1 VRYVREQRT
10 DLLVTGEE
18 VLVGNNAQRRE
29 EAVRV
34 HELRVV
40 VAEDDPF
47 ARRLVKDALRRAG
60 IEVVG
65 EAENGREAVELVLRH
80 RPDALLMDV
89 VMPELDGVAAT
100 RFIVDK
106 VPGQVVILVTHGRDD
121 EALAIASLRAGAA
134 GFLTK
139 DLDVDALPR
148 AVEGAVR
155 GEAAISRRL
164 GMRLVERLRGANG
177 SANSMRPVWSPLTTR
192 EWEVLD
198 LLAQGRTT
206 EQIADE
212 LVLTTETIRTHVKH
226 ILRKLNAR
234 SRQEA
239 VNAAERLRRTLATGV
254 KPAA

>member
-1 VRYVREQRT
+1 VFCGRH
-10 DLLVTGEE
+10 LLVTDEE
-18 VLVGNNAQRRE
+18 ARVGTNTERRE
-29 EAVRV
+29 DAVAV
-34 HELRVV
+34 QELRVI

-47 ARRLVKDALRRAG
+47 ARRFLRDALQRAG

-139 DLDVDALPR
+139 DLDVDAIPR

-164 GMRLVERLRGANG
+164 GMRLVERLRGASG
-177 SANSMRPVWSPLTTR
+177 SASNVRPVWSPLTTR

-198 LLAQGRTT
+198 LLAQGKTT
-206 EQIADE
+206 EEIADE
-212 LVLTTETIRTHVKH
+212 LVLATETIRTHVKH
-226 ILRKLNAR
+226 ILRKLDAR
-234 SRQEA
+234 SRKEA
-239 VNAAERLRRTLATGV
+239 VKAAERLRGTLATGV
-254 KPAA
+254 TPAA